1 MNESDTR
8 LKKIDPALRKQGWL
22 EVEGSD
28 ILTEERAYQ
37 IAPDGTISDAK
48 AGLGSIGEINKVFVG
63 FQKELYAA

>member
-37 IAPDGTISDAK
+37 IAPDGTIIDVK
-48 AGLGSIGEINKVFVG
+48 AELGSRGEINKVFVG

>member
-28 ILTEERAYQ
+28 IL
-37 IAPDGTISDAK
+37 S
-48 AGLGSIGEINKVFVG
+48 
-63 FQKELYAA
+63 